1 MVAYCECN
9 LIWLCGWDII
19 VIFGS
24 KINIDMKIGAIITG
38 DIIDSTK
45 LSLKDRGVMLDVLR
59 SIPSVLSPIQ
69 DVSIDIFRGDSF
81 QIGISDVPEVLRS
94 VLAIR
99 ALLRS
104 HKMESSKMLLDAR
117 LAIGIGTLDYESDAL
132 STSDGEAYRLSGKLL
147 DDMGKSRLKIMTPW
161 RSVNEE
167 LELETAFADDIISS
181 WTQSQSRI
189 ILLSLL
195 TSQSHAEMSQQLG
208 ISRQMVDKS
217 LKASKEELMQ
227 AYIRRF
233 EELVT
238 NPLYHRL

>member
-1 MVAYCECN
+1 
-9 LIWLCGWDII
+9 
-19 VIFGS
+19 
-24 KINIDMKIGAIITG
+24 MKIGAIITG

-45 LSLKDRGVMLDVLR
+45 LSSDDRAVMLDVLR
-59 SIPSVLSPIQ
+59 SIPSVLSSIQ
-69 DVSIDIFRGDSF
+69 DVSLDIFRGDSF
-81 QIGISDVPEVLRS
+81 QIGIAEVREVLRA

-99 ALLRS
+99 SYLRS
-104 HKMESSKMLLDAR
+104 HKMESAKMLLDAR

-147 DDMGKSRLKIMTPW
+147 DGMGKSRVKIMTPW
-161 RSVNEE
+161 KCVNDE

-195 TSQSHAEMSQQLG
+195 TSHRHVDLSQRLG

-217 LKASKEELMQ
+217 LKASKEELMR

-233 EELVT
+233 EKLVT
-238 NPLYHRL
+238 DHLHHEL